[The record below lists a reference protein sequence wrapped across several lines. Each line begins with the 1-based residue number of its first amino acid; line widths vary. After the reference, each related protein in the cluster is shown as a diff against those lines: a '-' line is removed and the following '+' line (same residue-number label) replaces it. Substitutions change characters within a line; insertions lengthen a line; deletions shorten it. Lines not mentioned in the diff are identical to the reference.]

1 MAVKREIRTTL
12 ALDGE
17 NEYKKALSEAQ
28 RGLRVL
34 GSELKL
40 ASAEFETNG
49 DKQAFLTAKSQTLR
63 SEIAQQEEIVK
74 SLEGAVKDAGEKYG
88 ETAKATDDYQIK
100 LNSAKATL
108 EKMRRE
114 LDATDREAQDLG
126 RDSVRV
132 GRQLEDGIG
141 DGADQAKE
149 SLESMAAQMKKSL
162 EEIKSSS
169 FVTAAGSAWNMAQGV
184 YQGLSELEESSREY
198 NRTLA
203 IFKQN
208 VEDDGFDYEWAKGKA
223 DEVAS
228 ITGSIESALSG
239 VRALTQTGW
248 NSDEITEAINNIVG
262 ACLKYDGTT
271 FDGLAQSIQE
281 TISKGEAT
289 GQFAKVIESMGY
301 DVNEFNEAMKNAET
315 PTGKLQVALAY
326 LTSSGLV
333 ETKKSFEQNNK
344 QLIEAQSASNRLK
357 EAWAGL
363 GEKAGIVSTPIKN
376 NLAAALEEVNALLG
390 EITEKGFWKTFM
402 EHGNDRPIQWDKS
415 SWLSPEN
422 WLTFEDVSNYL
433 QELFD
438 TGDQT
443 TIDYSDSYVQS
454 LKAQFKE
461 VHEQLVEACGTSDDA
476 LITQL
481 SAKEIELQRQIDEA
495 MDGINQSAKEKGD
508 SAVEDAK
515 ITGQNLSTGI
525 GNGITEKESVA
536 LAAAQTTMNNVA
548 AVLGQL
554 NSMVFSP
561 TVSIGSPF
569 TRGLYDLPMPSG
581 GSTKGADKA
590 GAQSLAVSV
599 NVDGKAMAKAVFP
612 HIDTLQGT
620 AAARNNA

>member
-149 SLESMAAQMKKSL
+149 SLESMAAQMKQSL

-228 ITGSIESALSG
+228 ITGNIESALSG
-239 VRALTQTGW
+239 ARALTQTGW

-402 EHGNDRPIQWDKS
+402 EHGNDRPIQWDES

-508 SAVEDAK
+508 SAVENAK

-536 LAAAQTTMNNVA
+536 LAAAQTTVNNVA

-581 GSTKGADKA
+581 GSTKGADKV
-590 GAQSLAVSV
+590 GTQSLAVSV
-599 NVDGKAMAKAVFP
+599 NVDGKTMAKAVFP

>member
-402 EHGNDRPIQWDKS
+402 EHGNDRPIQWDES

-422 WLTFEDVSNYL
+422 WLTFEDISNYL
-433 QELFD
+433 QELFG
-438 TGDQT
+438 TGAETAINEATSGLQDQM
-443 TIDYSDSYVQS
+443 ILLEEQILAAYASGNGQLAQELIQQKQEL
-454 LKAQFKE
+454 LK
-461 VHEQLVEACGTSDDA
+461 
-476 LITQL
+476 
-481 SAKEIELQRQIDEA
+481 
-495 MDGINQSAKEKGD
+495 QSAEAAQAALDGVGD
-508 SAVEDAK
+508 SLETGGDTAAGDAK
-515 ITGQNLSTGI
+515 TVGENLSTGI

-536 LAAAQTTMNNVA
+536 LAAAQTTVNNVA

-561 TVSIGSPF
+561 TVSIGRPVPC
-569 TRGLYDLPMPSG
+569 TPRP
-581 GSTKGADKA
+581 
-590 GAQSLAVSV
+590 V
-599 NVDGKAMAKAVFP
+599 
-612 HIDTLQGT
+612 
-620 AAARNNA
+620 

>member
-141 DGADQAKE
+141 NGADQAKE
-149 SLESMAAQMKKSL
+149 SLESMAAQMKQSL

-326 LTSSGLV
+326 LTANGLV
-333 ETKKSFEQNNK
+333 ETKKSFEQNNEQIIK
-344 QLIEAQSASNRLK
+344 ARTASNHLK
-357 EAWAGL
+357 EAWADLAETLEPLTTSGISTFTELIKSLNVALKDGAVAGL
-363 GEKAGIVSTPIKN
+363 QYFDKHVLTFLNFSDEEQAAINEATSGLQDQMILLEEQI
-376 NLAAALEEVNALLG
+376 LAAYAS
-390 EITEKGFWKTFM
+390 
-402 EHGNDRPIQWDKS
+402 GNGQ
-415 SWLSPEN
+415 LA
-422 WLTFEDVSNYL
+422 
-433 QELFD
+433 QELI
-438 TGDQT
+438 Q
-443 TIDYSDSYVQS
+443 QKQEL
-454 LKAQFKE
+454 LK
-461 VHEQLVEACGTSDDA
+461 
-476 LITQL
+476 
-481 SAKEIELQRQIDEA
+481 
-495 MDGINQSAKEKGD
+495 QSAEAAQAALDGVGD
-508 SAVEDAK
+508 SLETGGDTAAGDAK
-515 ITGQNLSTGI
+515 TVGENLSTGI

-536 LAAAQTTMNNVA
+536 LAAAQTTVNNVA

-561 TVSIGSPF
+561 TVAIGSPF
-569 TRGLYDLPMPSG
+569 TRGLYDLPTPSG
-581 GSTKGADKA
+581 GSTKGADRV
-590 GAQSLAVSV
+590 GTQSLAVSV
-599 NVDGKAMAKAVFP
+599 NVDGKTMAKAVFP

>member
-1 MAVKREIRTTL
+1 M
-12 ALDGE
+12 
-17 NEYKKALSEAQ
+17 
-28 RGLRVL
+28 
-34 GSELKL
+34 
-40 ASAEFETNG
+40 
-49 DKQAFLTAKSQTLR
+49 
-63 SEIAQQEEIVK
+63 
-74 SLEGAVKDAGEKYG
+74 KDAGEKYG

-149 SLESMAAQMKKSL
+149 SLESMAAQMKQSL

-228 ITGSIESALSG
+228 ITGNIESALSG

-433 QELFD
+433 QELFG
-438 TGDQT
+438 TGAETAINEATSGLQDQM
-443 TIDYSDSYVQS
+443 ILLEEQILAAYASGNGQLAQELIQQKQEL
-454 LKAQFKE
+454 LK
-461 VHEQLVEACGTSDDA
+461 
-476 LITQL
+476 
-481 SAKEIELQRQIDEA
+481 
-495 MDGINQSAKEKGD
+495 QSAEAAQAALDGVGD
-508 SAVEDAK
+508 SLETGGDTAAGDAK
-515 ITGQNLSTGI
+515 TVGENLSTGI

-536 LAAAQTTMNNVA
+536 LAAAQTAVNNVA

-561 TVSIGSPF
+561 TVAIGSPF
-569 TRGLYDLPMPSG
+569 TRGLYDLPTPSG
-581 GSTKGADKA
+581 GSTKGADKV

-599 NVDGKAMAKAVFP
+599 NVDGKAMAKAFFP